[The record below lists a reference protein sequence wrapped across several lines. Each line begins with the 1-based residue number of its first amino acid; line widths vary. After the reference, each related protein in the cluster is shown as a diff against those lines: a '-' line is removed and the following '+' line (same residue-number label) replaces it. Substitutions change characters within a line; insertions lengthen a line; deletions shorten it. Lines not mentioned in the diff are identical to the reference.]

1 WSRRRSRCIARAWG
15 ACWSWAA
22 HRCGRLPC
30 ATAWY
35 PLFWRSTTCTPS
47 ASKSARVPRSRGR
60 GPNWAPRASLRSCC
74 PWRTASCGRACTAC
88 ALLFPDGTRLLRVR
102 PRAELLADFQL
113 SDTQWDALR
122 LPIGLAFFLRT
133 ASRVTAFYPGPAGA
147 TESLVPLD
155 AWEEIARLNALELQ
169 RDVEALLVNRVGAA
183 REHYL
188 VSVDQCYRLVGIL
201 RRSWRGF
208 SGGEEVW
215 ERIGQFFSELKG
227 GARA

>member
-1 WSRRRSRCIARAWG
+1 MNVISALRRFVREKPPAVERCELCSAPLSPRHEHLVDPARRELK
-15 ACWSWAA
+15 C
-22 HRCGRLPC
+22 
-30 ATAWY
+30 
-35 PLFWRSTTCTPS
+35 
-47 ASKSARVPRSRGR
+47 
-60 GPNWAPRASLRSCC
+60 
-74 PWRTASCGRACTAC
+74 ACTAC

-169 RDVEALLVNRVGAA
+169 RDVEALLVSHVGAA

-215 ERIGQFFSELKG
+215 ERIGQFFSELRG

>member
-1 WSRRRSRCIARAWG
+1 MNVISALRRFVREKPPAVERCELCSAPLSPRHEHLVDPARRELK
-15 ACWSWAA
+15 C
-22 HRCGRLPC
+22 
-30 ATAWY
+30 
-35 PLFWRSTTCTPS
+35 
-47 ASKSARVPRSRGR
+47 
-60 GPNWAPRASLRSCC
+60 
-74 PWRTASCGRACTAC
+74 ACTAC

-188 VSVDQCYRLVGIL
+188 VSVDQCYGLVGIL

-215 ERIGQFFSELKG
+215 ERIGQFFSELRG

>member
-1 WSRRRSRCIARAWG
+1 MNAVSALRRFVREKPPAVECCELCAAPVGPRHEHVVDPARHELK
-15 ACWSWAA
+15 C
-22 HRCGRLPC
+22 
-30 ATAWY
+30 
-35 PLFWRSTTCTPS
+35 
-47 ASKSARVPRSRGR
+47 
-60 GPNWAPRASLRSCC
+60 
-74 PWRTASCGRACTAC
+74 ACTAC
-88 ALLFPDGTRLLRVR
+88 ALLFPDGACLFRVR

-113 SDTQWDALR
+113 SDAQWDALR

-147 TESLVPLD
+147 TESLVSLE

-169 RDVEALLVNRVGAA
+169 PDVEALLVNRVGAA

>member
-1 WSRRRSRCIARAWG
+1 MNVISALRRFVREKPPAVERCELCSAPLSPRHEHLVDPARRELK
-15 ACWSWAA
+15 C
-22 HRCGRLPC
+22 
-30 ATAWY
+30 
-35 PLFWRSTTCTPS
+35 
-47 ASKSARVPRSRGR
+47 
-60 GPNWAPRASLRSCC
+60 
-74 PWRTASCGRACTAC
+74 ACTAC

-122 LPIGLAFFLRT
+122 LPIGLAFFLHT

-215 ERIGQFFSELKG
+215 ERIGQFFSELRG

>member
-1 WSRRRSRCIARAWG
+1 MNAVLALRRFVREKPPAVERCELCAAPVGPRHEHVVDPARHEMK
-15 ACWSWAA
+15 C
-22 HRCGRLPC
+22 
-30 ATAWY
+30 
-35 PLFWRSTTCTPS
+35 
-47 ASKSARVPRSRGR
+47 
-60 GPNWAPRASLRSCC
+60 
-74 PWRTASCGRACTAC
+74 ACTAC
-88 ALLFPDGTRLLRVR
+88 ALLFPDGARLLRVR

-113 SDTQWDALR
+113 SDAQWDALR

-133 ASRVTAFYPGPAGA
+133 ASRVAAFYPGPAGA
-147 TESLVPLD
+147 TESLVSLE
-155 AWEEIARLNALELQ
+155 AWAEIARLNALELQ
-169 RDVEALLVNRVGAA
+169 PDVEALLVNRVGAA

>member
-1 WSRRRSRCIARAWG
+1 M
-15 ACWSWAA
+15 
-22 HRCGRLPC
+22 
-30 ATAWY
+30 
-35 PLFWRSTTCTPS
+35 
-47 ASKSARVPRSRGR
+47 
-60 GPNWAPRASLRSCC
+60 
-74 PWRTASCGRACTAC
+74 
-88 ALLFPDGTRLLRVR
+88 
-102 PRAELLADFQL
+102 
-113 SDTQWDALR
+113 
-122 LPIGLAFFLRT
+122 
-133 ASRVTAFYPGPAGA
+133 TAFYPGPAGA